1 MVHVLKAL
9 VSWLRYWLWLRPLA
23 RLRREEFYVDSRAGN
38 DDSPGTETAPMR
50 TLAEL
55 NRRLCSTVHQG
66 DIVVQ
71 LESDFSE
78 EALVVNLESR
88 EGAVI
93 EVAGGTPEERRAH
106 ARAVKEFQDKFWSS
120 DPKASVRA
128 RDFPEPPATVGGM
141 SVIVPRAHAKIR
153 SIRFL
158 GKK

>member
-1 MVHVLKAL
+1 MIERILSVF
-9 VSWLRYWLWLRPLA
+9 SWLRYWLWYRPLA
-23 RLRREEFYVDSRAGN
+23 RLRRERFYVDSRAGN
-38 DDSPGTETAPMR
+38 DDSPGTETAPLR
-50 TLAEL
+50 TLGEL
-55 NRRLCSTVHQG
+55 NRRLCGTVHRG
-66 DIVVQ
+66 DVVVQ
-71 LESDFSE
+71 LEGDFSE
-78 EALVVNLESR
+78 EALVIHLESR

-106 ARAVKEFQDKFWSS
+106 ARAVKGFQDKFWSS

-141 SVIVPRAHAKIR
+141 SVSVSRAHAKIK